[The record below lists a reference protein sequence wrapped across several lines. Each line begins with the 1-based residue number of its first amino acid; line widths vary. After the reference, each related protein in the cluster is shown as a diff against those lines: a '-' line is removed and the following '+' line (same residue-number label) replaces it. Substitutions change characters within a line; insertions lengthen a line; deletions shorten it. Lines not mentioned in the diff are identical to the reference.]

1 MDQNNMNNREPLPT
15 YGQPQ
20 YQQAP
25 QYQQPYGQPQYQYAQ
40 PQAPVQA
47 QQNHPAIA
55 ECADSAFGKG
65 LAATIMAWFP
75 IVSIVAIAMGSSGL
89 NLVEQ
94 AQVIAAQYGVEAGG
108 KATAAKILS
117 KIGKIGGIVMTIFW
131 AFYFILIFAII
142 GSF

>member
-1 MDQNNMNNREPLPT
+1 MSPCPPT
-15 YGQPQ
+15 HP
-20 YQQAP
+20 
-25 QYQQPYGQPQYQYAQ
+25 
-40 PQAPVQA
+40 
-47 QQNHPAIA
+47 NHPAIT

-94 AQVIAAQYGVEAGG
+94 AQVIAAQYGAEAGG

-117 KIGKIGGIVMTIFW
+117 KIGKIAGIVMTIFW
-131 AFYFILIFAII
+131 AFYFFLIFAII